1 MENMLVNLKQKSQVT
16 IPKELVRKFNLRIG
30 DKLDIDE
37 KDGKIIITPV
47 VIIPKDQVWYYSN
60 KWQQMEQEVDE
71 QMDKGQV
78 YKAKSK
84 EELFKGLG
92 LDDL

>member
-16 IPKELVRKFNLRIG
+16 IPKELVQKFNLRIG

-78 YKAKSK
+78 YKVKSK